1 MHSIANPRGVR
12 FTGPLTPVATGL
24 REELAELGYA
34 SSTATLQLQLAAHLS
49 LWLEEHGMCIAEL
62 SGSVLEQFVTDRR
75 VDHTNLS
82 SLQALAPTLAY
93 LRGAGLTPPAEPPV
107 LVGPVDEAL
116 ARFEEYL
123 LVQRSVS
130 AAVARAYLR
139 WVRPFVARLPV
150 ARGEV
155 VFAGLDAAQVSQ
167 FVTGH
172 LPGLSRKNA
181 QVTATA
187 LRSFLR
193 FAHAEGLVGVELA
206 PAVPPFAFRR
216 QSGLPEPL
224 TPYQVQ
230 ALTDACDPG
239 TAVGRRDLA
248 VITCL
253 VRLGLRC
260 GEVADMV
267 LDDLDWT
274 DGTITV
280 HGKGGRIDVM
290 PLPVDVGQVLVAY
303 LRDSRP
309 RTLQRVVFLT
319 TVAPIGALSRSGLS
333 CIVARAARRAG
344 LGTIHAH
351 RLRHTAA
358 SATLNAGATLEQVS
372 ELLRHASPA
381 TTAVYAKTDQSRL
394 SILARPWPA
403 SRSQS

>member
-12 FTGPLTPVATGL
+12 FTGPLTPVAAGL
-24 REELAELGYA
+24 REELAARGYV
-34 SSTATLQLQLAAHLS
+34 SSSATLQLQLAAHLS
-49 LWLEEHGMCIAEL
+49 RWLEEHGMGMADL
-62 SGSVLEQFVTDRR
+62 DGRVLGQFLADRR

-82 SLQALAPTLAY
+82 SLQALAPTLEY
-93 LRGAGLTPPAEPPV
+93 LRRTGQVPPPELSVP
-107 LVGPVDEAL
+107 VGPVEEAL

-130 AAVARAYLR
+130 AAVAQAYLR
-139 WVRPFVARLPV
+139 WVRPFVAQLPV
-150 ARGEV
+150 VGDELAL
-155 VFAGLDAAQVSQ
+155 AGLDAAQVSR

-181 QVTATA
+181 QMTATS

-193 FAHAEGLVGVELA
+193 FAHVEGLVGVDLA

-224 TPYQVQ
+224 TVQQVQ
-230 ALTDACDPG
+230 ALTDACDPC

-248 VITCL
+248 VITFL

-267 LDDLDWT
+267 LEDLDWT
-274 DGTITV
+274 GGTITV

-290 PLPVDVGQVLVAY
+290 PLPVDVGQVLVSY
-303 LRDSRP
+303 LRQGRP
-309 RTLQRVVFLT
+309 STTERVVFLT
-319 TVAPIGALSRSGLS
+319 AVAPIRALSRSGLS

-372 ELLRHASPA
+372 HLLRHVSPA
-381 TTAVYAKTDQSRL
+381 TTAVYAKTDLARL
-394 SILARPWPA
+394 STLARPWPTSG
-403 SRSQS
+403 SRS